1 MIKLSFDKIEEKIK
15 NYNEEIRKKNE
26 IKQTKLENDEKKEN
40 ETSKSNNFSDK
51 DYEDMLNNMKL
62 FEEEN
67 EE

>member
-1 MIKLSFDKIEEKIK
+1 MK
-15 NYNEEIRKKNE
+15 
-26 IKQTKLENDEKKEN
+26 KKEN